1 MKNFKFTRF
10 ADLKRKT
17 QQRIII
23 VCFLL
28 FPTTLL
34 IVFNY
39 LPLTQL
45 LLYSFTDWNGI
56 GAAVSVGFKNYINI
70 LSSGQ
75 FWSLLRNNLIFLL
88 FIPFQVLIGVIVA
101 VLIYDG
107 IPGGKIFR
115 VIYYIPQVISAVI
128 VGYLFKVLFSY
139 DGAVN
144 SVLKAL
150 HLIREA
156 IPWLER
162 SGTAVI
168 ICLVWVNIG
177 WQCLLALG
185 GLSSISPAVYEAAR
199 LDGAGYWTQLFRITF
214 PLLGRTMEYSCIT
227 SVMWTFT
234 GIFPYIY
241 SMTGGGPG
249 YDTTTLDYMVYLKS
263 FSANSQYGYASAL
276 SVLLIIVIMILTVV
290 QLRISDRQNR
300 WEG

>member
-1 MKNFKFTRF
+1 MDKKKKKISERTRTLFLFT
-10 ADLKRKT
+10 LPSVVMYT
-17 QQRIII
+17 
-23 VCFLL
+23 
-28 FPTTLL
+28 
-34 IVFNY
+34 VFFTVTMAIGIY
-39 LPLTQL
+39 
-45 LLYSFTDWNGI
+45 YSFTDWNGI

-162 SGTAVI
+162 SGTARTAVI

-185 GLSSISPAVYEAAR
+185 GLSSISPSVYEAAR

>member
-1 MKNFKFTRF
+1 MALRP
-10 ADLKRKT
+10 AGLAL
-17 QQRIII
+17 ILVMCAYPI
-23 VCFLL
+23 VQ
-28 FPTTLL
+28 TV
-34 IVFNY
+34 IK
-39 LPLTQL
+39 
-45 LLYSFTDWNGI
+45 SFTDWNGI

-162 SGTAVI
+162 SGTARTAVI

-185 GLSSISPAVYEAAR
+185 GLSSISPSVYEAAR

-241 SMTGGGPG
+241 SMTGGGP
-249 YDTTTLDYMVYLKS
+249 
-263 FSANSQYGYASAL
+263 A
-276 SVLLIIVIMILTVV
+276 MIP
-290 QLRISDRQNR
+290 RR
-300 WEG
+300 WTIWYT

>member
-1 MKNFKFTRF
+1 MKNRQSKISRRQTRQ
-10 ADLKRKT
+10 AWLS
-17 QQRIII
+17 
-23 VCFLL
+23 VLPAL
-28 FPTTLL
+28 LL
-34 IVFNY
+34 ILVMCAY
-39 LPLTQL
+39 PIVQTVIK
-45 LLYSFTDWNGI
+45 SFTDWNGI

-88 FIPFQVLIGVIVA
+88 FIPFQILIGVIVA

-107 IPGGKIFR
+107 ILGGKIFR

-162 SGTAVI
+162 SGTARTAVI

-185 GLSSISPAVYEAAR
+185 GLSSISPSVYEAAR

-214 PLLGRTMEYSCIT
+214 PLLGRTVEYSCIT

>member
-1 MKNFKFTRF
+1 M
-10 ADLKRKT
+10 
-17 QQRIII
+17 
-23 VCFLL
+23 
-28 FPTTLL
+28 
-34 IVFNY
+34 
-39 LPLTQL
+39 
-45 LLYSFTDWNGI
+45 
-56 GAAVSVGFKNYINI
+56 
-70 LSSGQ
+70 
-75 FWSLLRNNLIFLL
+75 
-88 FIPFQVLIGVIVA
+88 
-101 VLIYDG
+101 
-107 IPGGKIFR
+107 
-115 VIYYIPQVISAVI
+115 
-128 VGYLFKVLFSY
+128 LFSY

-162 SGTAVI
+162 SGTARTAVI

-185 GLSSISPAVYEAAR
+185 GLSSISPSVYEAAR

-241 SMTGGGPG
+241 SMTGG